1 MRAFYASLA
10 LFYLC
15 FLWWYGGNGEPVT
28 PAELETYIEKMQTN
42 AKARGKEA
50 EDAAGYMRKLAAS
63 DEGREY
69 LMVNLIRFRER
80 ASYPPGSPWEND
92 PDAMAA
98 DARYS
103 TGIVPLLLKHGSLP
117 VLKAPV
123 TGSFINQGNL
133 TSWDVVAI
141 VRYRSV
147 RDMLQM
153 MVEMSAMDL
162 VVHKWASIEQTQV
175 FPTQPVI
182 SLFSVRLLVAAGLL
196 VIALLVRLLV
206 RVSRRAP

>member
-1 MRAFYASLA
+1 MRFLYAALA
-10 LFYLC
+10 LFYLS
-15 FLWWYGGNGEPVT
+15 FLWWYGGNGQPVT
-28 PAELETYIEKMQTN
+28 PAELEAFIAAMQDN
-42 AKARGKEA
+42 AKARGKDA
-50 EDAAGYMRKLAAS
+50 EDAAGYMRKLAQS
-63 DEGREY
+63 DDGREY
-69 LMVNLIRFRER
+69 LMVNLIRFRET

-92 PDAMAA
+92 TDAMAA

-103 TGIVPLLLKHGSLP
+103 AGIVPLLLKHGSLP

-123 TGSFINQGNL
+123 TGSFINEGNL
-133 TSWDVVAI
+133 ASWDVVAI

-175 FPTQPVI
+175 FPTHPVI
-182 SLFSVRLLVAAGLL
+182 SLFAVRLLVAAGLL
-196 VIALLVRLLV
+196 AFGLLVCVLV
-206 RVSRRAP
+206 RVSRRTP